1 MIGLVLSDSFLLSGI
16 WERNGT
22 VVKLLSLTKIPFS
35 DPITKLLNNEAELNA
50 VLAPAMRRA
59 AEENAI
65 DGQKVV
71 VALADQFLTHGCVKI
86 EKEMSRDD
94 YWQFIH
100 WIDEKKKKPKYQKY
114 YLFGQVYLP
123 GDETIHVVS
132 APMHLCRMLK
142 LSIIELGAMP
152 YWLGPSTSL
161 FLDGSG
167 KSEAA
172 TIHRIGN
179 RYSFLKIQN
188 NRFDMGLLS
197 FPGGVPKVISSTE
210 KSDQTLAGMGL
221 VDSELDEVPVFCM
234 QKLGRQARAS
244 WVNSEFQSIEP
255 FKGIEFDE
263 TAIDTKKIPFY
274 EGNIITQ
281 LIKWISVD
289 HSFNFFHDPGIT
301 EFFFTKV
308 IEENELRIKKE
319 KEEDI
324 GQESDLS
331 VEKESMQSDRKD
343 SATEMMWVLAAVILI
358 VAGFIG
364 FQYVKLREELNLPIF
379 GKDTEYS
386 IERNA
391 INRANAIERSVIQ
404 ASSGLI
410 MESHAITEVLTKLC
424 VQTDIERYNSLTIT
438 KNFASMEYI
447 SGINP
452 NVNNILELEPTSFS
466 VEPLGT
472 DSTVFSWYYTFDMP
486 DISDLSSSGMF
497 LNKEDLLKQ
506 LDTTLTDYSIKYF
519 DQFFLENHIYEPML
533 LLARDKS
540 NILQASAV
548 LSSSGD
554 KILLRKFVLFNSYEQ
569 PAPRAGFYI
578 SLLKD

>member
-1 MIGLVLSDSFLLSGI
+1 MTQTFNKNLL
-16 WERNGT
+16 
-22 VVKLLSLTKIPFS
+22 
-35 DPITKLLNNEAELNA
+35 
-50 VLAPAMRRA
+50 
-59 AEENAI
+59 
-65 DGQKVV
+65 
-71 VALADQFLTHGCVKI
+71 
-86 EKEMSRDD
+86 
-94 YWQFIH
+94 
-100 WIDEKKKKPKYQKY
+100 
-114 YLFGQVYLP
+114 
-123 GDETIHVVS
+123 
-132 APMHLCRMLK
+132 
-142 LSIIELGAMP
+142 
-152 YWLGPSTSL
+152 L
-161 FLDGSG
+161 FLV
-167 KSEAA
+167 
-172 TIHRIGN
+172 R
-179 RYSFLKIQN
+179 
-188 NRFDMGLLS
+188 
-197 FPGGVPKVISSTE
+197 
-210 KSDQTLAGMGL
+210 
-221 VDSELDEVPVFCM
+221 DSELDEVPVFCM

-255 FKGIEFDE
+255 FEGIEFDE

-331 VEKESMQSDRKD
+331 VEMESMQSDRKD

-379 GKDTEYS
+379 GRDTEYS

-533 LLARDKS
+533 LLNDQKKLWMQNMEKKERMA
-540 NILQASAV
+540 
-548 LSSSGD
+548 
-554 KILLRKFVLFNSYEQ
+554 FVL
-569 PAPRAGFYI
+569 
-578 SLLKD
+578 

>member
-16 WERNGT
+16 WERSGT
-22 VVKLLSLTKIPFS
+22 VLNLLSLTKIPFS
-35 DPITKLLNNEAELNA
+35 DPISELLNNEAELNA

-71 VALADQFLTHGCVKI
+71 VALPDKFLTHSCVKV
-86 EKEMSRDD
+86 EKDMSRDD
-94 YWQFIH
+94 YWQFIQ
-100 WIDEKKKKPKYQKY
+100 WIDNKKKKPEYQKHQM
-114 YLFGQVYLP
+114 FGQVYLP
-123 GDETIHVVS
+123 GDETIHVVNV
-132 APMHLCRMLK
+132 PIHLCRMLK

-161 FLDGSG
+161 FLDGCG

-172 TIHRIGN
+172 VIHRSGN

-188 NRFDMGLLS
+188 NRFDMGLIS
-197 FPGGVPKVISSTE
+197 FPGGVPKIISSTE
-210 KSDQTLAGMGL
+210 KSEQTLAGMGL

-234 QKLGRQARAS
+234 QKLGRQAKAS
-244 WVNSEFQSIEP
+244 WINSEFQLIEP
-255 FKGIEFDE
+255 FEGIEYDE
-263 TAIDTKKIPFY
+263 AIVDKRKIPFY
-274 EGNIITQ
+274 EGNILTQ

-289 HSFNFFHDPGIT
+289 HTFNFFQDPGIT

-319 KEEDI
+319 KDEEI
-324 GQESDLS
+324 GQESELS
-331 VEKESMQSDRKD
+331 VEEGSIQNDEKNSS
-343 SATEMMWVLAAVILI
+343 SEMMWVFAAVILI

-364 FQYVKLREELNLPIF
+364 FQYIKLREELNLPIF
-379 GKDTEYS
+379 GRDTQYS

-391 INRANAIERSVIQ
+391 IKRANDIEKSVIQ
-404 ASSGLI
+404 SSSGLI
-410 MESHAITEVLTKLC
+410 MESHAITDVLTKLC

-452 NVNNILELEPTSFS
+452 NVNNILDLEPTSFS
-466 VEPLGT
+466 VDPLGT

-486 DISDLSSSGMF
+486 DVSDLSSSGVYF
-497 LNKEDLLKQ
+497 NKEDLLKQ

-519 DQFFLENHIYEPML
+519 EQLFLENHIYEPML